1 MNDQPP
7 HLSPTCFCVR
17 LPPKALFL
25 RPSTIY
31 DNLAF
36 CSDTHPPHLLLC
48 PAEAASGRTTGGD
61 GDAAMGPPPTTPPL
75 QAFSLGGRARER
87 EKRRDR
93 AASGWRFCVCVCA
106 PVCAQY
112 LSLFLP
118 ASFFS
123 LPPASFLRPNF
134 FLPQQDGAPWM
145 HALGCMCGTRPRAAS
160 AAAPR
165 GAVVCVKRDQPLRAI
180 FRRAAG
186 GGADEEGRKRTGAA
200 RRDTAALGASF
211 LRRGGGGRGL
221 QMWRRQQQRR
231 LASDDDRAHAVGRG
245 KTKQCPINPIKQKQ
259 A

>member
-106 PVCAQY
+106 RLCARSTFPSS
-112 LSLFLP
+112 SLLP
-118 ASFFS
+118 FFR
-123 LPPASFLRPNF
+123 FLRLRFSVPIF
-134 FLPQQDGAPWM
+134 FCPSRMVHHGCTLWAVCVARD
-145 HALGCMCGTRPRAAS
+145 HALQAPQPRA
-160 AAAPR
+160 
-165 GAVVCVKRDQPLRAI
+165 VQ
-180 FRRAAG
+180 
-186 GGADEEGRKRTGAA
+186 
-200 RRDTAALGASF
+200 
-211 LRRGGGGRGL
+211 
-221 QMWRRQQQRR
+221 
-231 LASDDDRAHAVGRG
+231 
-245 KTKQCPINPIKQKQ
+245 
-259 A
+259 